1 MKKSY
6 LFICFICVCLL
17 LGAQSCVAETSEP
30 ITDWY
35 LKNFDTSVTVNKDLS
50 LSITELIIADCGD
63 LPNKHGIFRVLPLQT
78 KTDKG
83 VIKTP
88 VELVS
93 ITDFSSKPYK
103 FETITE
109 NNTITWKIGDANKT
123 VSGINYYKIVYKV
136 KNAVRFGSA
145 DFDELYWNLT
155 GNYWDIKINN
165 FSAKISFP
173 AEISENSAV
182 VDYYTGTYGSKDKS
196 LATYFW
202 VKNGTLIFSS
212 LSALQ
217 PKQGVTAS
225 ITFPKGIFEVYQP
238 TFWEIYGDYF
248 WYFSFLIPI
257 TVFIFTF
264 RLWRKYGKDP
274 KMKKPIPPE
283 FGIPDNITPMQMGMV
298 ITTGVW
304 RENLIT
310 ATIIDLAV
318 RRFITIEELEKKA
331 LFFKHKE
338 IKLTKNKENYDTKK
352 LTETE
357 NILLGKLFSE
367 GKDSVELSDL
377 KDKFYQEVPA
387 IKKAAKDD
395 AIKQGWVAE
404 KGFLYSVV
412 FLIFGGLVIFS
423 SFAAIAFEIIPL
435 FISLSLSGIILF
447 IFGALMPKRTQAGVD
462 LLFKI
467 KGFERYM
474 RQAEDYRQ
482 QFYEKENIFDKFLP
496 YAIVF
501 GIAGLW
507 AKKMQKIYGEDYFKN
522 YHPIWFVGYNHA
534 NFDLNTFTSQLNS
547 ITTSISQTTSS
558 YSGSAGAGG
567 AGGGGG
573 GGGGGGW

>member
-1 MKKSY
+1 MFKRYFLIFSL
-6 LFICFICVCLL
+6 LFCLFFGGFCF
-17 LGAQSCVAETSEP
+17 AETSEP

-35 LKNFDTSVTVNKDLS
+35 IKNFDTSITVNKDSS
-50 LSITELIIADCGD
+50 LSITEMIIADCGN
-63 LPNKHGIFRVLPLQT
+63 LPDKHGIFRVLPLQT
-78 KTDKG
+78 KTDRG

-93 ITDFSSKPYK
+93 ITDFFNRPYK

-123 VSGINYYKIVYKV
+123 VTGINYYKIVYKV
-136 KNAVRFGSA
+136 KNAVRFGNA

-155 GNYWDIKINN
+155 GNFWDIKINN
-165 FSAKISFP
+165 FSAKLYFP
-173 AEISENSAV
+173 KEVTEQNAK
-182 VDYYTGTYGSKDKS
+182 VDYYTGAFDSKDKS
-196 LATYFW
+196 LATYLW
-202 VKNGTLIFSS
+202 GRDGSLIFSS

-238 TFWEIYGDYF
+238 TFWEMYGEYF
-248 WYFSFLIPI
+248 WYISFLIPLI
-257 TVFIFTF
+257 VLFFTF

-283 FGIPDNITPMQMGMV
+283 FGIPDGITPIQMGMV
-298 ITTGVW
+298 ITTGIW

-310 ATIIDLAV
+310 ATVIDLAV

-338 IKLTKNKENYDTKK
+338 IKLTKNKENYDAKK

-357 NILLGKLFSE
+357 KVLLNKLFSE

-377 KDKFYQEVPA
+377 KNKFYQEVPA

-395 AIKQGWVAE
+395 AIKQGWITE
-404 KGFLYSVV
+404 KGFVYSVV
-412 FLIFGGLVIFS
+412 FLILGGVVIFS
-423 SFAAIAFEIIPL
+423 SFMAIAFEIMPL
-435 FISLSLSGIILF
+435 FLSLLLSGIILF

-547 ITTSISQTTSS
+547 ITTSISQSTSS
-558 YSGSAGAGG
+558 YSGAGGAGG